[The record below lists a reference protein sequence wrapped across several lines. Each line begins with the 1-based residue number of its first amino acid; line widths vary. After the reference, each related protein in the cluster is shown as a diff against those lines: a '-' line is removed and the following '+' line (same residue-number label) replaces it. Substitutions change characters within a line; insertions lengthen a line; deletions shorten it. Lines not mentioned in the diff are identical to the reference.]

1 MPYKILGHT
10 ADIRL
15 SVEGRDLEEIF
26 KDALKGMVFIAGPRE
41 PEDSKK
47 TKRRI
52 RISAGDRT
60 ALLIDFLNEVLF
72 GMEKNY
78 EFYTDVDFK
87 ELSPIKLAA
96 ELKARPAIRFERN
109 IKAVTYH
116 EAEIT
121 ENESGFLST
130 TIVFD
135 I

>member
-15 SVEGRDLEEIF
+15 SVEGKDLEEVF

-41 PEDSKK
+41 PEDSKETARK
-47 TKRRI
+47 I

-60 ALLIDFLNEVLF
+60 GLLVDFLNEVLF

-78 EFYTDVDFK
+78 EFYTDVDFE
-87 ELSPIKLAA
+87 ELSPTKLVAK
-96 ELKARPAIRFERN
+96 LKARPAIRFERN

-121 ENESGFLST
+121 EKENGLLST
-130 TIVFD
+130 MIVFD